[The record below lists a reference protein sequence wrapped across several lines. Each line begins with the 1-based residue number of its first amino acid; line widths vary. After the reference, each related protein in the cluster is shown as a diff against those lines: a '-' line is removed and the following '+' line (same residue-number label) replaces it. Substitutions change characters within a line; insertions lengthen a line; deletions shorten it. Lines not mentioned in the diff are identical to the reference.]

1 MSFFPPFFFFFS
13 PPESTAVLVSTC
25 RNRCASP
32 DTSEQ
37 SPGPVDHSSTSRLL
51 LCKWTGESESTDI
64 HAFNHTS
71 DCLYRLS
78 TTALTGCTCFQPHV
92 WLLVCAF
99 NQRFDWLYMLS
110 TIGLTGYTGFQPE
123 VWLVVP
129 AFNHRFDRLYVLS
142 TRGLIGYTCFQP
154 EVWLVMWYYY
164 CLVRSKS
171 FKSWKTSLTN
181 NDYTQLFLANPDIK
195 PKTPA

>member
-1 MSFFPPFFFFFS
+1 MSFFPPFFFFFFF

-64 HAFNHTS
+64 HAFNHMS

-78 TTALTGCTCFQPHV
+78 TTALTGCTCFQPE
-92 WLLVCAF
+92 L
-99 NQRFDWLYMLS
+99 
-110 TIGLTGYTGFQPE
+110 
-123 VWLVVP
+123 WLVVP
-129 AFNHRFDRLYVLS
+129 AFNHSFDWLYRLS
-142 TRGLIGYTCFQP
+142 TTCLTAYMCIQP
-154 EVWLVMWYYY
+154 EVWLVIHAFNHRFDWLYG
-164 CLVRSKS
+164 LSTRG
-171 FKSWKTSLTN
+171 LTGCACF
-181 NDYTQLFLANPDIK
+181 QS
-195 PKTPA
+195 